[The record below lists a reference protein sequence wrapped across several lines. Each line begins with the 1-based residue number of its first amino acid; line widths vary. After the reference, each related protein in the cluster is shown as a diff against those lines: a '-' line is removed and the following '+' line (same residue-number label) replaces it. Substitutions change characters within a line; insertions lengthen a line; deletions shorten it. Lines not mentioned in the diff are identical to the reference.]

1 MNLFQYN
8 PQNYKGTQV
17 DLPLDFIQGQLE
29 TKQKEFDLQTAAVDK
44 AAENFLKIN
53 PGMLTR
59 EAHDRVMQQYLPQ
72 LEKIR
77 DTLFSTGNVSL
88 AAPELSKFTTS
99 LAADPEV
106 KKIMQDAE
114 ATKLYQQ
121 GLLEGRYTDMDFAN
135 LVDAQG
141 NVRPQLRK
149 DEAFSPTI
157 YAPAKYIDPV
167 DLLKEDV
174 QKFKADLDELPPTEW
189 RDKDGRLI
197 TDSVSIEQ
205 LKAERIAEYVR
216 GREKSIVNSPQYKAW
231 VNRTTDWGT
240 KPMTTEL
247 YNERVT
253 KPLLQYAYRQIKRER
268 EVSNPVAAAT
278 NTNPGRTTNPP
289 SDPENKAKNNLLY
302 SQSVQ
307 GYAEALR
314 NFDDTKS
321 LEDPSEIFDEINN
334 INRKQAS
341 AFKIITQLTKLP
353 SAITPDNFNNVN
365 NYYKKYYE
373 TNPEGKLVKKKFKD
387 VVNPAAEVTPELEEA
402 FNLYNNINP
411 FRSGLQ
417 NLWTSISEDINMKD
431 FRPEVIQNAKAKA
444 QLTAFNS
451 IAEAFEGRSF
461 IKDDNY
467 NLKDIYQNALNYL
480 KSNPSGE
487 LSGAA
492 QSFISKYE
500 GGLIDQKKYDEL
512 FNQEIRL
519 NLKDQ
524 PEGKVYKA
532 FENLKNKLAS
542 IEVTTLED
550 NKALE
555 ESLIPG
561 LISNRSNVRD
571 LSTNLNVWSKNGG
584 KDFLASVPRDENG
597 NIKYDNIS
605 TGFGLDPENGLIGV
619 VSFNGKFYE
628 FDIDDNNYDQFITEG
643 SPEIRTKIRFYD
655 ELHKSMKSTANTSG
669 KFTIGNVQFN
679 IKTEAKKLGTDSP
692 EFSYTYN
699 FGEGS
704 HKTTNLGEIYSTATR
719 IASENMN
726 KADAKLQLKYI
737 EIQKWRDTEFNK
749 IKTWQQ
755 REALDAEFSKR
766 IKEATD
772 NWQKENSSIVVVG
785 NDVGKGKQWTV
796 RPSNPLQ

>member
-59 EAHDRVMQQYLPQ
+59 EAHDRVMKQYLPQ

-77 DTLFSTGNVSL
+77 DTLFTTGNVSL
-88 AAPELSKFTTS
+88 AAPELSKFTTN
-99 LAADPEV
+99 LAADSEV

-121 GLLEGRYTDMDFAN
+121 GLLEGRYTEMDFAN

-149 DEAFSPTI
+149 NEAFNPMI
-157 YAPAKYIDPV
+157 YAPSKYMDPV
-167 DLLKEDV
+167 DALKTDV
-174 QKFKADLDELPPTEW
+174 QAMKANLDTLPYTEW

-197 TDSVSIEQ
+197 TDKVIWEGV
-205 LKAERIAEYVR
+205 KKERIADYVR
-216 GREKSIVNSPQYKAW
+216 KREQSMVNSPQYKAW
-231 VNRTTDWGT
+231 VNRLTNWSST
-240 KPMTTEL
+240 P
-247 YNERVT
+247 YNSDLWEKNVVE
-253 KPLLQYAYRQIKRER
+253 PLTNFAWNQVKRER
-268 EVSNPVAAAT
+268 DVTNPVAAAT
-278 NTNPGRTTNPP
+278 NTNPGKTNPP

-321 LEDPSEIFDEINN
+321 LGDPSEIFDEIDN
-334 INRKQAS
+334 INGKQAG

-353 SAITPDNFNNVN
+353 SAITAGNFSNVN

-373 TNPEGKLVKKKFKD
+373 TNPEGRLVKKKFDKAI
-387 VVNPAAEVTPELEEA
+387 NPAAEVTPELEEA

-417 NLWTSISEDINMKD
+417 NLWSSISEDINMKD
-431 FRPEVIQNAKAKA
+431 FRPEVIKNAKTKA
-444 QLTAFNS
+444 QLNAFNS
-451 IAEAFEGRSF
+451 IAGAYEGQAFV
-461 IKDDNY
+461 KDNNY

-480 KSNPSGE
+480 KSTPSGE
-487 LSGAA
+487 FAGVA

-500 GGLIDQKKYDEL
+500 GGIIDQKKYDEV
-512 FNQEIRL
+512 FNEQIRL
-519 NLKDQ
+519 NLKDE

-532 FENLKNKLAS
+532 FENLKNKLS
-542 IEVTTLED
+542 NIEVTTLSE

-561 LISNRSNVRD
+561 LLLNRSNVRD

-584 KDFLASVPRDENG
+584 EDFLGSVPRDENG

-628 FDIDDNNYDQFITEG
+628 FDIDNNNYDQFITEG
-643 SPEIRTKIRFYD
+643 SPEVKTKIRFYD
-655 ELHKSMKSTANTSG
+655 ELHKSMKNTANTAG

-679 IKTEAKKLGTDSP
+679 IKTETKNLGTDSP

-699 FGEGS
+699 FGEGE

-719 IASENMN
+719 IASDNMN
-726 KADAKLQLKYI
+726 KADAKLQMKYI

-755 REALDAEFSKR
+755 REALDTEFSKR

-772 NWQKENSSIVVVG
+772 DWQKQNSNLVVVG
-785 NDVGKGKQWTV
+785 KDVGKQKQWTV
-796 RPSNPLQ
+796 RPNNPLQ

>member
-17 DLPLDFIQGQLE
+17 DLPLDFIYKQLE
-29 TKQKEFDLQTAAVDK
+29 TKQKEFDLQNAAVDK
-44 AAENFLKIN
+44 ATENFLKID
-53 PGMLTR
+53 PGMLTKD
-59 EAHDRVMQQYLPQ
+59 AYDRVMKQYLPQ

-77 DTLFSTGNVSL
+77 DTLVNTGNVSM
-88 AAPELSKFTTS
+88 AAPELSRFTTN
-99 LAADPEV
+99 LAADAQV
-106 KKIMQDAE
+106 KKIMQDSQ

-121 GLLEGRYTDMDFAN
+121 GLLEGRYVDMDFAN
-135 LVDAQG
+135 LHDAEG
-141 NVRPQLRK
+141 NLRPQLRE
-149 DEAFSPTI
+149 DEAFNPMI
-157 YAPAKYIDPV
+157 YAPAKYNDPV

-197 TDSVSIEQ
+197 TDTVSIEQ
-205 LKAERIAEYVR
+205 LKKERIANYVR
-216 GREKSIVNSPQYKAW
+216 GRQPSIINSPQYKAW
-231 VNRTTDWGT
+231 VNRSTDWGT
-240 KPMTTEL
+240 KPMTSDIYE
-247 YNERVT
+247 ERVVN
-253 KPLLQYAYRQIKRER
+253 PLLNFAYRQIKRDR
-268 EVSNPVAAAT
+268 EVTNPVAAAT
-278 NTNPGRTTNPP
+278 NTNPGKTTNPP

-321 LEDPSEIFDEINN
+321 LADPSEIFEEIDN
-334 INRKQAS
+334 INGKQAS

-353 SAITPDNFNNVN
+353 SAITGNNFNNVD

-373 TNPEGKLVKKKFKD
+373 TNPEGRLVKKKFDKAI
-387 VVNPAAEVTPELEEA
+387 NPAAEVTPELEEA
-402 FNLYNNINP
+402 FNLYNNISP

-417 NLWTSISEDINMKD
+417 NIWTTISEDINMKD
-431 FRPEVIQNAKAKA
+431 FRPEVIKKAKAKA
-444 QLTAFNS
+444 QIRAFNS
-451 IAEAFEGRSF
+451 VPSSSDGAPFV
-461 IKDDNY
+461 KDGNY
-467 NLKDIYQNALNYL
+467 DVKDIYQNALNYL
-480 KSNPSGE
+480 KSEPSGKFA
-487 LSGAA
+487 GVA
-492 QSFISKYE
+492 QSYISKYE
-500 GGLIDQKKYDEL
+500 EGIIDPKTYNEVFDA
-512 FNQEIRL
+512 EIRSI
-519 NLKDQ
+519 LKDE

-532 FENLKNKLAS
+532 FENLKNKLS
-542 IEVTTLED
+542 NIEVTTLSE

-561 LISNRSNVRD
+561 LLLNRSNVRD

-584 KDFLASVPRDENG
+584 EDFLASVPRDENG

-628 FDIDDNNYDQFITEG
+628 FDIDNNNYDQFITEG
-643 SPEIRTKIRFYD
+643 SPEVKTKIRFYD
-655 ELHKSMKSTANTSG
+655 ELHKSMKNTANTAG

-679 IKTEAKKLGTDSP
+679 VKTEAKKLGTDSP

-699 FGEGS
+699 FGEGE
-704 HKTTNLGEIYSTATR
+704 HKTTNLGEMYTTATR
-719 IASENMN
+719 IASDNMN

-755 REALDAEFSKR
+755 REALDTEFSKR

-772 NWQKENSSIVVVG
+772 NWQKENSNLVIVG
-785 NDVGKGKQWTV
+785 KDVGKQKPQTKD
-796 RPSNPLQ
+796 PLNLGL